1 MTPNKLHRL
10 GELQLKIM
18 KVLWARSEVSV
29 GEVQKALEAELAYV
43 TVATMLRKMEAR
55 GLVRHR
61 VEGRTFLY
69 KPLVAEAAVTRGV
82 VGDLLNHFFAG
93 SLPAMVS
100 HLLTSREVSRQELT
114 ELEKLI
120 AERKRHL

>member
-1 MTPNKLHRL
+1 MKPNKTHRL

-18 KVLWARSEVSV
+18 KIVWARSEVSV
-29 GEVQKALEAELAYV
+29 GEVQKALGADLAYV
-43 TVATMLRKMEAR
+43 TVATMLRKMEVR

-61 VEGRTFLY
+61 VEGRTFIY
-69 KPLVAEAAVTRGV
+69 QPLVAEDAVTRGL
-82 VGDLLNHFFAG
+82 VGDLLNHFFSG

-100 HLLTSREVSRQELT
+100 HLLTSREVSRKELT

-120 AERKRHL
+120 AERKRQL